1 MLNWYQTEEN
11 RSWVRRKLR
20 EKQPA
25 FAALLARVE
34 GDLRNE
40 ASIDHIRSLSRREVD
55 ACAS

>member
-11 RSWVRRKLR
+11 RSWVRQKLR
-20 EKQPA
+20 EKQPV

-40 ASIDHIRSLSRREVD
+40 ASIHHIRSLSRREID